1 MAATNSA
8 RRLPYGLVLPAAAL
22 LVLSLG
28 YPLVRQVV
36 LSFHEYGLAQQFGRP
51 AAWVGLDNYRAL
63 VTDVSLK
70 GTLNGWE
77 VTRQIREKDPAF
89 PIIYM
94 TGAGTEEWASQG
106 VPNSMLLMKP
116 FAPAQLVTAV
126 SQLLNGAPQPERHPP
141 N

>member
-1 MAATNSA
+1 MSDLPLILVIEDEYPVQSFVEDSLVDGGFAADILSS
-8 RRLPYGLVLPAAAL
+8 GEEAL
-22 LVLSLG
+22 TLFKG
-28 YPLVRQVV
+28 ATK
-36 LSFHEYGLAQQFGRP
+36 H
-51 AAWVGLDNYRAL
+51 YRAL

-77 VTRQIREKDPAF
+77 VARQIREKDPAF

-94 TGAGTEEWASQG
+94 TGAGPDEWSSQG

-126 SQLLNGAPQPERHPP
+126 SQLLNGAAQPERHPP